1 MNQEI
6 LLQVWSQSGI
16 PKPIAEHKFSDQGNW
31 RFDYA
36 FLEQR
41 VAVEIQGGLFV
52 VKGARRCPVC
62 KQTPA
67 GRHTRGPALRDEYEK
82 LREAAADGW
91 LVLPVPPDEAMSKK
105 FLTQL
110 KRALAG

>member
-1 MNQEI
+1 MNTVI
-6 LLQVWSQSGI
+6 LLQVWAAAGI
-16 PKPIAEHKFSDQGNW
+16 PNPVPEHQFEATRKW

-41 VAVEIQGGLFV
+41 VAVEIQGGLFT
-52 VKGARRCPVC
+52 G
-62 KQTPA
+62 